1 MTAIILAA
9 GAGRRMGGRP
19 KALLA
24 IDGATFL
31 ERVARTCREAGAG
44 RIVVVTRAEPPEI
57 GRLARSLDAV
67 TVVNRQPERGMF
79 SSVRLGIA
87 AAIRSAGLDET
98 PDSPPTPDPPARAA
112 AGGAS
117 AVPAA
122 AVDSLPAPAPR
133 PSTDPA
139 PRPAADPAP
148 AGLLLFPVDHPRV
161 TPETVAA
168 LVRALPEKPANTW
181 LRPVHEGR
189 GGHPILLDGA
199 AAIALLERDPDEPLR
214 DALRGLGL
222 TPHDVPVDDPGIL
235 ANLNRPEDLG

>member
-24 IDGATFL
+24 LDGATFL
-31 ERVARTCREAGAG
+31 EHVVRTCREAGAA

-87 AAIRSAGLDET
+87 AAIRSAGLDDA
-98 PDSPPTPDPPARAA
+98 PDSPAAPDSPVRAA
-112 AGGAS
+112 VRGS
-117 AVPAA
+117 PAVPAA
-122 AVDSLPAPAPR
+122 APDSHPAPSPAPAP
-133 PSTDPA
+133 T
-139 PRPAADPAP
+139 
-148 AGLLLFPVDHPRV
+148 GLLLFPVDHPRV
-161 TPETVAA
+161 TAGTVAA
-168 LVRALPEKPANTW
+168 LVRALPEKPAATW

-199 AAIALLERDPDEPLR
+199 TAIALLERDPDEPLR
-214 DALRGLGL
+214 DALRGLEL

-235 ANLNRPEDLG
+235 ANLNRPADLG